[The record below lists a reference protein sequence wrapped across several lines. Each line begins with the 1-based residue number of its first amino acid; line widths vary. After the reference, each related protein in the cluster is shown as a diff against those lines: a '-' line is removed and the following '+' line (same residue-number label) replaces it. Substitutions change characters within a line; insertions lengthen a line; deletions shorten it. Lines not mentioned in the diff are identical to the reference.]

1 MLKPVK
7 LRKAMHKTDQLSEN
21 PLRHESANAHVTGKA
36 LFIDDIP
43 EPAGMLYGGVLFSQV
58 AAERPV

>member
-1 MLKPVK
+1 
-7 LRKAMHKTDQLSEN
+7 MHKTDQLSEN